1 MRAVWVFDSA
11 SVKLYY
17 SPSRPVNAR
26 SDCGKAETS
35 AMNRLGKS
43 ILATMGL
50 FAVVQILIFSAFA
63 ATAVPSNPFVPR
75 GFILRYGPWF
85 LLVALPFYAVLLTML
100 FIFKNDFIKEPS
112 GERLERV
119 NLANVVTLFRV
130 TSMPTLLFLVL
141 AAKDYRIRL
150 PLLCLVV
157 LVFATDFA
165 DGYIS
170 RKAGQVT
177 RVGRMMDSAS
187 DYALLIVLTIVF
199 YYFTLVPPW
208 FFLLVTARL
217 GEQAVFVFILVLVN
231 KRFEPKTTFM
241 GKAAVASIMV
251 LYAVEVIRLIFGL
264 GRIEFIA
271 VLEWATAAIVLLSMV
286 DKVVAFARE
295 LPKSA

>member
-1 MRAVWVFDSA
+1 
-11 SVKLYY
+11 
-17 SPSRPVNAR
+17 
-26 SDCGKAETS
+26 
-35 AMNRLGKS
+35 MNRLGKS

-50 FAVVQILIFSAFA
+50 FAVLQITIFSAFA
-63 ATAVPSNPFVPR
+63 AMAVQSGPSAPR
-75 GFILRYGPWF
+75 GFLIRYGPWF
-85 LLVALPFYAVLLTML
+85 LLVALPFYAVLLAML
-100 FIFKNDFIKEPS
+100 FLFRSDFVKEPS

-119 NLANVVTLFRV
+119 NLANAVTLFRV

-177 RVGRMMDSAS
+177 KVGKMLDSAS

-199 YYFTLVPPW
+199 YYFSLVPPW

-217 GEQAVFVFILVLVN
+217 GLQVVFVFILIFVN
-231 KRFEPKTTFM
+231 KKIEPKTTFM

-264 GRIEFIA
+264 VRVELIA

-286 DKVVAFARE
+286 DKVLAFARE

>member
-1 MRAVWVFDSA
+1 M
-11 SVKLYY
+11 K
-17 SPSRPVNAR
+17 
-26 SDCGKAETS
+26 
-35 AMNRLGKS
+35 RLEKS

-50 FAVVQILIFSAFA
+50 FAALQMLIFAAFA
-63 ATAVPSNPFVPR
+63 ELAAPSSPTVPR
-75 GFILRYGPWF
+75 GFLLRYGPMF
-85 LLVALPFYAVLLTML
+85 LAVALPFYAVLLAML
-100 FIFKNDFIKEPS
+100 NVFKNDFVKEPS

-130 TSMPTLLFLVL
+130 TSMPTLLFLVM

-157 LVFATDFA
+157 IVFATDFA

-170 RKAGQVT
+170 RKTGQVT
-177 RVGRMMDSAS
+177 KVGKMLDSAS

-199 YYFTLVPPW
+199 YYFSLVPPW

-217 GEQAVFVFILVLVN
+217 GLQVAFVFILIFVN
-231 KRFEPKTTFM
+231 KKIEPKTTFM

-251 LYAVEVIRLIFGL
+251 LYAAEVIRLIFGI
-264 GRIEFIA
+264 GRIELFA
-271 VLEWATAAIVLLSMV
+271 VLEWTTAAIVLLSMV

>member
-1 MRAVWVFDSA
+1 
-11 SVKLYY
+11 
-17 SPSRPVNAR
+17 
-26 SDCGKAETS
+26 
-35 AMNRLGKS
+35 MNRLGKS

-50 FAVVQILIFSAFA
+50 FAVVQMLIFSAFA
-63 ATAVPSNPFVPR
+63 ATAVPSNSSVPR
-75 GFILRYGPWF
+75 GFVLRYGPWF

-100 FIFKNDFIKEPS
+100 FIFKNDFVKEPS

-170 RKAGQVT
+170 RKTGQVT

-264 GRIEFIA
+264 GRIELIA

-286 DKVVAFARE
+286 DKVIAFARE

>member
-1 MRAVWVFDSA
+1 M
-11 SVKLYY
+11 
-17 SPSRPVNAR
+17 P

-35 AMNRLGKS
+35 AMKRLEKS

-50 FAVVQILIFSAFA
+50 FAALQMLIFAAFA
-63 ATAVPSNPFVPR
+63 AMAVPSSPSISR
-75 GFILRYGPWF
+75 GFLLRYGPLF
-85 LLVALPFYAVLLTML
+85 LAVALPFYAVLLAML
-100 FIFKNDFIKEPS
+100 NVFKNDFVKEPS

-157 LVFATDFA
+157 IVFATDFA

-170 RKAGQVT
+170 RKTGQVT
-177 RVGRMMDSAS
+177 KVGKMLDSAS

-199 YYFTLVPPW
+199 YYFSLVPPW

-217 GEQAVFVFILVLVN
+217 GLQVTFVFILIFVN
-231 KRFEPKTTFM
+231 RKIEPKTTFM

-251 LYAVEVIRLIFGL
+251 LYAAEVIRLIFGI
-264 GRIEFIA
+264 GRIELFA

-286 DKVVAFARE
+286 DKVVAFTRE

>member
-1 MRAVWVFDSA
+1 
-11 SVKLYY
+11 
-17 SPSRPVNAR
+17 
-26 SDCGKAETS
+26 
-35 AMNRLGKS
+35 MNRLGKS

-50 FAVVQILIFSAFA
+50 FAVLQITIFSAFA
-63 ATAVPSNPFVPR
+63 AMAVPSGPSAPR
-75 GFILRYGPWF
+75 GFLIRYGPWF
-85 LLVALPFYAVLLTML
+85 LLVALPFYAILLAML
-100 FIFKNDFIKEPS
+100 FLFRSDFVKEPS

-119 NLANVVTLFRV
+119 NLANAVTLFRV

-177 RVGRMMDSAS
+177 KVGKMLDSAS

-199 YYFTLVPPW
+199 YYFSLVPPW

-217 GEQAVFVFILVLVN
+217 GLQVVFVFILIFVN
-231 KRFEPKTTFM
+231 KKVEPKTTFM

-264 GRIEFIA
+264 VRIELIA

-286 DKVVAFARE
+286 DKVLAFARE